1 MMIIAWP
8 NIYAIDTNTARW
20 TMVKTRSHTPIS
32 DPSSLGPGWP
42 RGAGGKKQPIRP
54 MLVIQFAYGKAS
66 LRAESRTIAVTIVII
81 SAINIITAIIIIAA
95 ATIAGTTT
103 TAMTK

>member
-1 MMIIAWP
+1 MA
-8 NIYAIDTNTARW
+8 
-20 TMVKTRSHTPIS
+20 
-32 DPSSLGPGWP
+32 

-54 MLVIQFAYGKAS
+54 MLIIQFAYGKAS
-66 LRAESRTIAVTIVII
+66 LRALSRSIAVIFVII
-81 SAINIITAIIIIAA
+81 IAINIVTAVIIIAA